1 MMTKQYKDK
10 YKAHLKEVQ
19 KKNPKVIV
27 VFDTTEEETDWLKQK
42 ERNKKRS
49 S

>member
-1 MMTKQYKDK
+1 MTKQYKDK

-19 KKNPKVIV
+19 KKNPKVTVI
-27 VFDTTEEETDWLKQK
+27 FDTEEETDWLKQK